1 MRWHLAQINMAR
13 AVAPLDS
20 PALADFIAQI
30 AGINALAEQAPGFVW
45 RWPDQPPP
53 GFDPQMLLNL
63 SVWQS
68 IDALADF
75 TYQSAHGQIFRQRRQ
90 WFEAATGP
98 RYALWWVEAGVRP
111 EVEEGFARLARLE
124 AEGPTAAAFTFAR
137 RFPPPD

>member
-20 PALADFIAQI
+20 PALADFVAQI
-30 AGINALAEQAPGFVW
+30 TGINALAEQAPGFVW
-45 RWPDQPPP
+45 RWPGEPPP

-68 IDALADF
+68 VEALADF
-75 TYQSAHGQIFRQRRQ
+75 TYQTAHGQIFRRRRQ
-90 WFEAATGP
+90 WFEVATGP
-98 RYALWWVEAGVRP
+98 RLALWWVEAGVRP
-111 EVEEGFARLARLE
+111 EPEEGFARLAQLE
-124 AEGPTAAAFTFAR
+124 AEGATAAAFTFAR